1 MPYARHAVAALAAGL
16 LALFLSFSA
25 AAAEGGWR
33 LVKDKNGIQVYMRH
47 TDESKIK
54 TFRGVTQFDVQAAS
68 SLIALFNDYAAMPRW
83 AHFISSAQEINR
95 KSPLER
101 NLRFTTSLPWP
112 LSDREALVHA
122 TVIQDPATYDV
133 HIALE
138 NAPNLLPPN
147 PGMVRFPWF
156 RGRFD
161 VNVITATRVEAIY
174 EIELDP
180 GGYIPAWMANILAQD
195 APYFT
200 LDKLRRI
207 HQRPEYQGKSFDY
220 LKYPAAGEKW
230 TRPAG
235 R

>member
-1 MPYARHAVAALAAGL
+1 MTYARALPACL
-16 LALFLSFSA
+16 LALFLAVTATPSA
-25 AAAEGGWR
+25 AAGGGWR
-33 LVKDKNGIQVYMRH
+33 LVKDKGGIQVYMRH
-47 TDESKIK
+47 TDDSKIK
-54 TFRGVTQFDVQAAS
+54 TFRGVTQFDVKNAS
-68 SLIALFNDYAAMPRW
+68 SLVALFNDYPAMPRW

-122 TVIQDPATYDV
+122 TVTQDPATYDV

-138 NAPNLLPPN
+138 NAPSLLPPD
-147 PGMVRFPWF
+147 PDFVRFPWF

-174 EIELDP
+174 EVEIDP

-220 LKYPAAGEKW
+220 LRYPAPGEKW
-230 TRPAG
+230 VRPAG
-235 R
+235 H